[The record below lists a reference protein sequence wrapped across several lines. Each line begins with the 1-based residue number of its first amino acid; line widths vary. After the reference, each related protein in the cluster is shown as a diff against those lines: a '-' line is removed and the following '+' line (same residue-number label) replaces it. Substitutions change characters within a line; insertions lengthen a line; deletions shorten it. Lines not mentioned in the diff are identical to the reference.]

1 MIARR
6 LALAIAGAFAVSALM
21 AGPAQAVCDPYCA
34 PKANKSGEVRG
45 LNRANTV
52 AGDHGQHGRDKAAAK
67 QDLHKPGGSGV
78 VSGGTVAGG
87 TTDTSTGGTGG
98 TSGTG
103 DSGGGTTEVPCTGC

>member
-21 AGPAQAVCDPYCA
+21 AGPAQAVCDPHCA

-52 AGDHGQHGRDKAAAK
+52 AGDHGQHGRDNAVAK

-78 VSGGTVAGG
+78 GQPPAP
-87 TTDTSTGGTGG
+87 
-98 TSGTG
+98 
-103 DSGGGTTEVPCTGC
+103 VPPASVPPPPVVPAPEPCVGC

>member
-1 MIARR
+1 MNARR

-21 AGPAQAVCDPYCA
+21 AGPAQAVCDPHCA

-52 AGDHGQHGRDKAAAK
+52 AGEHGQHGRDNAAAK

-78 VSGGTVAGG
+78 VQTPAP
-87 TTDTSTGGTGG
+87 
-98 TSGTG
+98 
-103 DSGGGTTEVPCTGC
+103 VPPASVPPPPVVPAPEPCVGC

>member
-21 AGPAQAVCDPYCA
+21 AGPAQAVCDPHCA

-52 AGDHGQHGRDKAAAK
+52 AGDHGQHGRDNAVAK

-78 VSGGTVAGG
+78 VQTPAP
-87 TTDTSTGGTGG
+87 
-98 TSGTG
+98 
-103 DSGGGTTEVPCTGC
+103 VPPASVPSPPVVPAPEPCVGC

>member
-21 AGPAQAVCDPYCA
+21 AGPAQAVCDPHCA
-34 PKANKSGEVRG
+34 PKANKGGEVRG

-52 AGDHGQHGRDKAAAK
+52 AGDHGQHGRDNAAAK

-78 VSGGTVAGG
+78 VQTQAP
-87 TTDTSTGGTGG
+87 
-98 TSGTG
+98 
-103 DSGGGTTEVPCTGC
+103 VPPASVPSPVVSAPEPCVGC